1 MGMPRENRHFLL
13 PYGNM
18 VFNSIGPSNE
28 FFEEAVANAAP
39 VLAWLQRQMQRD
51 AFAADG
57 FGAAIHAASDTGEL
71 SEEEAP
77 IVARLSAGGKWIRTS
92 GSGASGEASK
102 DTMVR

>member
-1 MGMPRENRHFLL
+1 MFPDAMGMPRENRHFLL

-57 FGAAIHAASDTGEL
+57 FGAAIQKNSQL
-71 SEEEAP
+71 FFEAP
-77 IVARLSAGGKWIRTS
+77 GWVRKAFGKPLRAT
-92 GSGASGEASK
+92 AN
-102 DTMVR
+102 